1 MIKLVKHY
9 LKVSLLPILLII
21 ALLIVQAV
29 CDLKLPDYTSSI
41 VNVGIQQSGIA
52 YAAPKYVREN
62 EMKHILSFMYDESDA
77 VSAVPSHIKAGDFN
91 KILSLVTKSE
101 EKNVIAKAYKKE
113 GKVYTL
119 ISSSTALEQAV
130 KEPLALFMVLE
141 GAFKNPDLVKNIM
154 QNTAAPGDT
163 SQIPAN
169 FQKYISVFK
178 NGTYAEKWAAVIKM
192 SPALKRLVINA
203 VKKADGFDE
212 KYLSYA
218 AFMWCAV
225 NEKAFGNADF
235 ALSLKAK
242 NVLKSYTLKDG
253 VYTVKDDSDK
263 SLASLETDFETPI
276 ALYAMLKQ
284 LEQNPDS
291 IPAPAAGEQS
301 TSFDMSA
308 LSQLAPV
315 LGLSKDAGVAD
326 FIALLPSS
334 AKKEMITAMS
344 KSTGDYMETIAG
356 QYAVNFIKSEYE
368 AIGVDLDAMQMHY
381 LLMTGLKMAG
391 VAALIMLCA
400 VAVTFLAG
408 FVAARFGRDVRS
420 DVFSKVISFSGREFN
435 EFSTASLITR
445 STNDIQQMQILIVMT
460 LRMVLYAP
468 IMAIGAV
475 TKIIGTD
482 SSLAWII
489 AVAVAVVI
497 VTVIILF
504 SVVGPKFAMMQKLVD
519 RLNLVARE
527 ILTGLPVIRAF
538 STEEHEKERFEKANV
553 DFTKVNLFAN
563 RTLALMFPLITFI
576 MSAVSCSIIWFGTK
590 SVDAGNMQVGNMM
603 AYMQYAIQI
612 LISFIMISMVSI
624 FLPRAK
630 AAGDRV
636 NEVLQTNSSVIDPN
650 EIKAFD
656 ESKKGEVEFR
666 HVSFRYNENA
676 DNAIENI
683 SFTAQAGKV
692 TAIIG
697 GTGSGKSTLL
707 NLIPRFYDATE
718 GEVLVDGVN
727 VKDVSQH
734 DLRARIGFVPQKAVL
749 FSGTVESNLRYGKED
764 ATDSELKAAADIA
777 QASEFIEQMPQGYEE
792 AIAQA
797 GTNVSGGQK
806 QRLAIA
812 RAIAKDPEILVFD
825 DSFSALDFKTD
836 KKLRKELDEK
846 TKGKT
851 RIIVAQR
858 ISTVKNADKIIV
870 LYDGAQVG
878 EGTHE
883 TLMQT
888 CGVYKDIALSQL
900 SQEELNK

>member
-1 MIKLVKHY
+1 MVKLVKKY

-21 ALLIVQAV
+21 VLLIVQAV
-29 CDLKLPDYTSSI
+29 GDLKLPDYTSSI

-52 YAAPKYVREN
+52 YAAPQYVRES
-62 EMKHILSFMYDESDA
+62 EMRHILAFMYDESDSVA
-77 VSAVPSHIKAGDFN
+77 AVPTKIKQADYD
-91 KILSLVTKSE
+91 KIISLITQ
-101 EKNVIAKAYKKE
+101 KADKDTFSLAYQKQ

-119 ISSSTALEQAV
+119 ISSSAALEKALQ
-130 KEPLALFMVLE
+130 EPLTLFLVLD
-141 GAFKNPDLVKNIM
+141 GVFKNPALVKDFMKNADTPT
-154 QNTAAPGDT
+154 NTA
-163 SQIPAN
+163 QIPAHLKSYIAV
-169 FQKYISVFK
+169 FQ
-178 NGTYAEKWAAVIKM
+178 NGTYAEKWAAIAKM

-203 VKKADGFDE
+203 VKNTDGFDE

-225 NEKAFGNADF
+225 NEKAFGNENF
-235 ALSLKAK
+235 VLSAKAK
-242 NVLKSYTLKDG
+242 NTLKSYTLKDG
-253 VYTVKDDSDK
+253 VYTVKDDSDT
-263 SLASLETDFETPI
+263 SLSSLEKVFETPI
-276 ALYAMLKQ
+276 ALYAMVKQ
-284 LEQNPDS
+284 LGENAASVPADS
-291 IPAPAAGEQS
+291 ANES
-301 TSFDMSA
+301 ETFDISM
-308 LSQLAPV
+308 LSKLAPV
-315 LGLSKDAGVAD
+315 LGLKQDAGIAD
-326 FIALLPSS
+326 FVSLLPSS
-334 AKKEMITAMS
+334 AKKEIISKMS
-344 KSTGDYMETIAG
+344 ESAGDYMDTIAG
-356 QYAVNFIKSEYE
+356 QYAINYIKSEYE

-408 FVAARFGRDVRS
+408 FIAARFGRDVRS

-445 STNDIQQMQILIVMT
+445 STNDIQQMQILIVMM

-504 SVVGPKFAMMQKLVD
+504 SVVGPKFAAMQKLVD

-538 STEEHEKERFEKANV
+538 STEEHEKKRFEKANV
-553 DFTKVNLFAN
+553 DFTRVNLFTN
-563 RTLALMFPLITFI
+563 RTLALMFPLITLI

-590 SVDAGNMQVGNMM
+590 SVDAGTMQVGNMM

-636 NEVLQTNSSVIDPN
+636 NEVLQTESSITDPQ
-650 EIKAFD
+650 EPQAFV
-656 ESKKGEVEFR
+656 ESKKGEVSFKN
-666 HVSFRYNENA
+666 VSFRYTDTA

-683 SFTAQAGKV
+683 SFTAEPGKV

-707 NLIPRFYDATE
+707 HLIPRFYDASE

-727 VKDVSQH
+727 VKSVKQH
-734 DLRARIGFVPQKAVL
+734 DLRSRIGFVPQKAVL
-749 FSGTVESNLRYGKED
+749 FSGTVDSNLRYGKED
-764 ATDSELKAAADIA
+764 ATEAQIKAAAEIA
-777 QASEFIEQMPQGYEE
+777 QASEFIDKMPQGYAES
-792 AIAQA
+792 IAQA

-836 KKLRKELDEK
+836 KKLRKELAEK

-851 RIIVAQR
+851 VIIVAQR
-858 ISTVKNADKIIV
+858 ISTVKTADKIVV
-870 LYDGAQVG
+870 LYDGKQVG
-878 EGTHE
+878 TGTHSE
-883 TLMQT
+883 LMEQ
-888 CGVYKDIALSQL
+888 CEVYKDIALSQL
-900 SQEELNK
+900 SQEELAQ

>member
-1 MIKLVKHY
+1 MVKLVKNY

-21 ALLIVQAV
+21 VLLIVQAV
-29 CDLKLPDYTSSI
+29 GDLKLPDYTSSI

-52 YAAPKYVREN
+52 YAAPQYMRES
-62 EMKHILSFMYDESDA
+62 EMRRILGFMYDESDIA
-77 VSAVPSHIKAGDFN
+77 AVPAKIKEADFK
-91 KILSLVTKSE
+91 KILSLITQKSDKE
-101 EKNVIAKAYKKE
+101 AVSLAYQKE

-119 ISSSTALEQAV
+119 IASDASLEQAI
-130 KEPLALFMVLE
+130 KEPLALFMVLD

-154 QNTAAPGDT
+154 QNVAAPADT
-163 SQIPAN
+163 SKIPAN
-169 FQKYISVFK
+169 FQKYISVFQ
-178 NGTYAEKWAAVIKM
+178 NGTYTEKWDAVIKM

-212 KYLSYA
+212 KYISYA

-225 NEKAFGNADF
+225 NAKAFGNKDF
-235 ALSLKAK
+235 PLSHKAKKVLKA
-242 NVLKSYTLKDG
+242 YTLKDG
-253 VYTVKDDSDK
+253 VYTVKDDSEK
-263 SLASLETDFETPI
+263 SLSSLEKDFETPI

-284 LEQNPDS
+284 FEQNPEA
-291 IPAPAAGEQS
+291 IPSGADGGQA
-301 TSFDMSA
+301 TSFDMSM
-308 LSQLAPV
+308 LTQFAPV
-315 LGLSKDAGVAD
+315 LGLKKDAGIAD
-326 FIALLPSS
+326 FVSLLPSS
-334 AKKEMITAMS
+334 AKKEIITKMS
-344 KSTGDYMETIAG
+344 ENAGDYMDTIAG
-356 QYAVNFIKSEYE
+356 QYAINFIKSEYE

-381 LLMTGLKMAG
+381 LFMTGLKMAG

-504 SVVGPKFAMMQKLVD
+504 SVVGPKFAAMQKLVD

-538 STEEHEKERFEKANV
+538 STEEHEKKRFEKANV
-553 DFTKVNLFAN
+553 DFTRVNLFAN

-590 SVDAGNMQVGNMM
+590 SVDAGTMQVGNMM

-636 NEVLQTNSSVIDPN
+636 NEVLQTDSSITDPQ
-650 EIKAFD
+650 EPQAFVQ
-656 ESKKGEVEFR
+656 SKKGEVSFR
-666 HVSFRYNENA
+666 DVSFRYTDTA
-676 DNAIENI
+676 DYAIENI
-683 SFTAQAGKV
+683 NFTAESGKV

-707 NLIPRFYDATE
+707 NLIPRFYDVSE
-718 GEVLVDGVN
+718 GDVLVDGVN
-727 VKDVSQH
+727 VKCVKQH

-749 FSGTVESNLRYGKED
+749 FSGTVDSNLRYGKED
-764 ATDSELKAAADIA
+764 ATDSQIKAAAEIA

-792 AIAQA
+792 TIAQA

-836 KKLRKELDEK
+836 KKLRKELSEK

-851 RIIVAQR
+851 VIIVAQR
-858 ISTVKNADKIIV
+858 ISTVKSADKIVV
-870 LYDGAQVG
+870 LYDGKQVG
-878 EGTHE
+878 IGTHNE
-883 TLMQT
+883 LMEA
-888 CGVYKDIALSQL
+888 CSVYKDIALSQL
-900 SQEELNK
+900 SQEELAQ

>member
-1 MIKLVKHY
+1 MIKLVKKY
-9 LKVSLLPILLII
+9 LKVSVLPILLII
-21 ALLIVQAV
+21 ALLVVQAI

-52 YAAPKYVREN
+52 YAAPQYVRES

-77 VSAVPSHIKAGDFN
+77 VPAVPTKIKAEDYS
-91 KILSLVTKSE
+91 KIVSLFIQKEDSSLFEKS
-101 EKNVIAKAYKKE
+101 YKKE
-113 GKVYTL
+113 GNAYTL
-119 ISSSTALEQAV
+119 ISSSASLEQAL
-130 KEPLALFMVLE
+130 KEPLALFMVLD
-141 GAFKNPDLVKNIM
+141 GVFKNPDLVKEM
-154 QNTAAPGDT
+154 FQNAEIPGDT
-163 SQIPAN
+163 ANIPAS
-169 FQKYISVFK
+169 FKEYIAVFE
-178 NGTYAEKWAAVIKM
+178 NGTYNQKWGAVQKM
-192 SPALKRLVINA
+192 SPALKRIVVNA
-203 VKKADGFDE
+203 VKKTDGFDE

-225 NEKAFGNADF
+225 NETSFGNSDF

-242 NVLKSYTLKDG
+242 NILKAYTLDNG
-253 VYTVKDDSDK
+253 VYTVKDSSD
-263 SLASLETDFETPI
+263 ASLSTLEKDFETPI

-284 LEQNPDS
+284 MGENADAV
-291 IPAPAAGEQS
+291 PADKSGDQS
-301 TSFDMSA
+301 SSFDVSI
-308 LSQLAPV
+308 LSKLAPV
-315 LGLSKDAGVAD
+315 LGLSKDAGAAD
-326 FIALLPSS
+326 FMALLPSS
-334 AKKEMITAMS
+334 AKKEIITKMS
-344 KSTGDYMETIAG
+344 ESAGDYMDTIAG
-356 QYAVNFIKSEYE
+356 QYAINFIRSEYE
-368 AIGVDLDAMQMHY
+368 AIGVDLGGMQMHY

-408 FVAARFGRDVRS
+408 FIAARFGRDVRG

-435 EFSTASLITR
+435 TFSTASLITR
-445 STNDIQQMQILIVMT
+445 STNDIQQMQILIVMM

-497 VTVIILF
+497 VTVIVLF
-504 SVVGPKFAMMQKLVD
+504 SVVGPKFAAMQKLVD

-538 STEEHEKERFEKANV
+538 STEEHEKKRFDKANI
-553 DFTKVNLFAN
+553 DFTRVNLFTN

-590 SVDAGNMQVGNMM
+590 SVDAGTMQVGNMM

-612 LISFIMISMVSI
+612 LVSFIMISMVSI

-636 NEVLQTNSSVIDPN
+636 NEVLQTNSSVNDPD
-650 EIKAFD
+650 EVKAFD

-666 HVSFRYNENA
+666 NVSFRYNENA

-683 SFTAQAGKV
+683 HFTAESGKV

-734 DLRARIGFVPQKAVL
+734 DLRARIGYVPQKAVL

-764 ATDSELKAAADIA
+764 ATEEQIQAADAIA
-777 QASEFIEQMPQGYEE
+777 QASEFIENMPAGYQEG
-792 AIAQA
+792 IAQA

-836 KKLRKELDEK
+836 KKLRKELAEK

-851 RIIVAQR
+851 LIIVAQR

-883 TLMQT
+883 VLMQS
-888 CGVYKDIALSQL
+888 CEVYKEIALSQL